1 MYVDMVV
8 VGWWRIAYVCVDVGD
23 VDVGLRASRV
33 EFVVVGAVLVAQRL
47 GAVGDDVDDHQGRED
62 GEKDKNDDISDDIP
76 ENMQR
81 STI

>member
-1 MYVDMVV
+1 M
-8 VGWWRIAYVCVDVGD
+8 DVGD

-47 GAVGDDVDDHQGRED
+47 GAVGDDVDDHQRRED